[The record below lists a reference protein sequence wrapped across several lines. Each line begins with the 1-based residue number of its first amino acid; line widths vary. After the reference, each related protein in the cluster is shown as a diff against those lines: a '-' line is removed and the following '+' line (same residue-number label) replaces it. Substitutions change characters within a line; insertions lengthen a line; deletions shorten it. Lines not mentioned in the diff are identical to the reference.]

1 LDLKDL
7 DVSMTKN
14 AIVLI
19 EFQRQWTERGLYHW
33 LIRGQL
39 NKRQVVQNTR
49 GLVARAREAGALI
62 IHAPLII
69 DPANKKGLLA
79 HLTFGKVFTKGTW
92 KSEFTDGL
100 FDESDVVIRNR
111 TQFDAF
117 PGSTLEE
124 VLRDNGIEQIFFCGL
139 TTDFCVAMTMRTAL
153 KRDFACTMV
162 SDCTATL
169 AGFIQAKIE
178 REFSAMTM
186 TSDEAFELLTGKH

>member
-1 LDLKDL
+1 
-7 DVSMTKN
+7 MTKN

-39 NKRQVVQNTR
+39 NKRQVVQNTQ

-69 DPANKKGLLA
+69 DPANRKGLLA
-79 HLTFGKVFTKGTW
+79 HLTFGKVFTRGTW

-100 FDESDVVIRNR
+100 FDEADVVIRNR

-124 VLRDNGIEQIFFCGL
+124 VLRDNGIERIFFCGL

-153 KRDFACTMV
+153 KRNFTCTMV

-169 AGFIQAKIE
+169 AGFVQTKIE
-178 REFSAMTM
+178 REFSNMTM
-186 TSDEAFELLTGKH
+186 TSDAVLKLLTDRSVFQQPCIP